1 MIKNKAAR
9 TFAAATA
16 AILLFTATGMD
27 VSASGNI
34 SSVLPSAGVNYSL
47 SSDGTALSS
56 MKKDA
61 DKKNGTSSG
70 TTKSTSSN
78 SSNASTVT
86 PSVLG
91 TSLTALN
98 GDSADSILSASS
110 AATESATAA
119 TQATAEKTEK
129 KIEDTLIVSQLYEKG
144 LAAAIN
150 SDLDDDEKDDFANLV
165 IAQVNDYVNVRSSA
179 SEDSDVVGKLYND
192 SVGTYEGEENGWY
205 KISSGSVE
213 GYVKAEYCVTGNDA
227 KSLAQK
233 VGKRIATVT
242 TTTLKVRSD
251 ASQDAS
257 VVGLVPIEDELLV
270 SDELDGWVKVNIE
283 EGDGYVS
290 DDFVKLSTEFVTAES
305 KAEEEARLAKEAAEV
320 KKAQEEA
327 KAKEDADKKSSKKSD
342 SSDSKSS
349 GSKYTDTGSYAA
361 AGSATGSNVAKF
373 ALQFVGNPY
382 VYGGSSLTNG
392 TDCSGFV
399 MSVYKNFGVSLPHS
413 SAADR
418 SVGATVGSL
427 AEAQPGDLICYS
439 GHVALYI
446 GNGQIVHASTSK
458 TGIITSSASHR
469 TILSIRRVL

>member
-34 SSVLPSAGVNYSL
+34 SSVLPSAGVNYSV

-119 TQATAEKTEK
+119 TQATTEKTEK

-150 SDLDDDEKDDFANLV
+150 SDLDDEKDDFANLV

>member
-119 TQATAEKTEK
+119 TQATTEKTEK

-150 SDLDDDEKDDFANLV
+150 SDLDDDEKDD
-165 IAQVNDYVNVRSSA
+165 
-179 SEDSDVVGKLYND
+179 
-192 SVGTYEGEENGWY
+192 
-205 KISSGSVE
+205 
-213 GYVKAEYCVTGNDA
+213 
-227 KSLAQK
+227 
-233 VGKRIATVT
+233 
-242 TTTLKVRSD
+242 
-251 ASQDAS
+251 
-257 VVGLVPIEDELLV
+257 
-270 SDELDGWVKVNIE
+270 
-283 EGDGYVS
+283 
-290 DDFVKLSTEFVTAES
+290 
-305 KAEEEARLAKEAAEV
+305 
-320 KKAQEEA
+320 
-327 KAKEDADKKSSKKSD
+327 
-342 SSDSKSS
+342 
-349 GSKYTDTGSYAA
+349 
-361 AGSATGSNVAKF
+361 
-373 ALQFVGNPY
+373 
-382 VYGGSSLTNG
+382 
-392 TDCSGFV
+392 
-399 MSVYKNFGVSLPHS
+399 
-413 SAADR
+413 
-418 SVGATVGSL
+418 
-427 AEAQPGDLICYS
+427 
-439 GHVALYI
+439 
-446 GNGQIVHASTSK
+446 
-458 TGIITSSASHR
+458 
-469 TILSIRRVL
+469 